1 MLSMEVF
8 MGKFVDFDEVKG
20 RVSCEQA
27 IAKLGLAML
36 RKGNQWRMACP
47 TCKSEDPRSLCV
59 TEGKGFYCWGSK
71 TGGSVIDLAA
81 HILGCTTNEAANFL
95 VGTVDTVPGTVGDS
109 TKGTVPQGA
118 RGDETKKFEPLDY
131 LQNEHDAV
139 IAVGFCLKFA
149 AKYGIGYAAK
159 GIMRGTV
166 AIPLPRRER
175 KSSRL
180 HRRARGGAAGRFHA
194 ECRFA

>member
-1 MLSMEVF
+1 MILCIRMLSMEVF

-47 TCKSEDPRSLCV
+47 TCKSDDPRSLCV
-59 TEGKGFYCWGSK
+59 TEGKGFYCWGGR

-95 VGTVDTVPGTVGDS
+95 VGTVDTVPGTVGTS
-109 TKGTVPQGA
+109 TKGTVKGCSTVWRRTRILP
-118 RGDETKKFEPLDY
+118 
-131 LQNEHDAV
+131 
-139 IAVGFCLKFA
+139 GF
-149 AKYGIGYAAK
+149 
-159 GIMRGTV
+159 R
-166 AIPLPRRER
+166 
-175 KSSRL
+175 SSRACTVSRMASCSQRVT
-180 HRRARGGAAGRFHA
+180 RRS
-194 ECRFA
+194 